1 MADPVGL
8 LLSIPFLFWF
18 LLAIGIVL
26 LYLMRRLEK
35 RNEGKIRQD
44 LQAASEAQS
53 RAGEGSGDAGGTRW
67 TIVPH
72 DLFISYAAEDKQAA
86 DAMCAT
92 LEARGIR
99 CWAAPRDVPP
109 GMDPGQAVT
118 AAIDSSRVVVVIFTS
133 HSNSSLHVNREL
145 SRALHDGITI
155 IPFRLEDVQP
165 SSSMEYLIGVPH
177 WLDAIT
183 PPLRDH
189 LSRLAEV
196 VEGHL
201 RTP

>member
-1 MADPVGL
+1 MAGPVDL
-8 LLSIPFLFWF
+8 LLSVPLLFWF
-18 LLAIGIVL
+18 LLGIGIIL
-26 LYLMRRLEK
+26 LYLMMRLER
-35 RNEGKIRQD
+35 RNERRI
-44 LQAASEAQS
+44 LQQVQTASEVIPPEGKGSAEGVS
-53 RAGEGSGDAGGTRW
+53 RV
-67 TIVPH
+67 IVPH